1 MRRSPKLPPPKRCCG
16 CAACHDACPAAAIRM
31 VPDVEGFAHP
41 SIDSARC
48 LGCGRCELACPVLHP
63 GEARSPVS
71 VCAVKSRDD
80 AIRLASSSG
89 GVFSLLSVRV
99 LERDGVVYGAAFDP
113 KDGRIRHVRV
123 ASPDGLA
130 PLRGSKYV
138 QSDTAGVYRAA
149 LSDIR
154 AGRSVLFS
162 GTPCQ
167 IAAMRRCVGGSVE
180 HLLLCEIVCMGVS
193 SPLAF
198 KMYLD
203 AVDPEGNAHS
213 VSFRSKRVGWKL
225 FSMELSSP
233 DGVFHSETL
242 RVDPYLKGMLARLFL
257 RPSCSSCPFRR
268 LRSGADIS
276 LGDFWNVHR
285 RFPDMDD
292 DRGTSLVLANTE
304 RGESAICDI
313 LPVCDYR
320 ETNWFH
326 AIEINPALVRSKPT
340 NNRRTVFFRC
350 VEKENFVSLVARL
363 TRPPT
368 WKRMT
373 KAVVA
378 FLSGTIRKVKEP
390 QS

>member
-1 MRRSPKLPPPKRCCG
+1 MSRPPKLPPPKRCCG

-31 VPDVEGFAHP
+31 VPDVEGFSRP
-41 SIDSARC
+41 FIDAAQC
-48 LGCGRCELACPVLHP
+48 LGCGRCGMVCPVLHP

-71 VCAVKSRDD
+71 VRAVKSRDD

-89 GVFSLLSVRV
+89 GVFSLLSTRV
-99 LERDGVVYGAAFDP
+99 LERSGVVYGVAFDP
-113 KDGRIRHVRV
+113 EDGRIRHVRV
-123 ASPDGLA
+123 TSSDGLS

-138 QSDTAGVYRAA
+138 QSDAAGVYRAV

-154 AGRSVLFS
+154 AGRPVLFS

-167 IAAMRRCVGGSVE
+167 IAAMRRCVGGSVA

-198 KMYLD
+198 KTYL
-203 AVDPEGNAHS
+203 AAIDPGRNVRS
-213 VSFRSKRVGWKL
+213 VSFRSKRVGWKH
-225 FSMELSSP
+225 FSMELFSS

-257 RPSCSSCPFRR
+257 RPSCSSCPFRG
-268 LRSGADIS
+268 LRSGADVT

-292 DRGTSLVLANTE
+292 DRGTSLVLASTE
-304 RGESAICDI
+304 RGETAICDI

-320 ETNWFH
+320 ETNWLH

-340 NNRRTVFFRC
+340 NSRRTVFFRC
-350 VEKENFVSLVARL
+350 VGKENFVSLVARL
-363 TRPPT
+363 TRPPA

-373 KAVVA
+373 KTVVS
-378 FLSGTIRKVKEP
+378 FVSRTIRKMKEP
-390 QS
+390 